1 MWIVQLALRRPYTFI
16 VLAIFILIAGILSI
30 LKTPKDIFPDIN
42 IPVCAAIW
50 NFTGM
55 PAQDFANRIT
65 SPFERILTTVVNDI
79 EHIESTTYNGIGVV
93 KIYLQ
98 PNASVPVAMA
108 QLTAA
113 SQAVLKQLPPGETPP
128 LILSFSASNV
138 PVLRL
143 GLSGANFSEQQLNDL
158 SLNFLR
164 VQLVTVPGAAV
175 PYPYGGKQRVVSIDI
190 DNQQLQARGISPAD
204 VINAVNA
211 QNVILPSGTAKIG
224 EQEFDIGLNA
234 SPKTIKEIADI
245 PIRTVN
251 GTTVYIRDVASVRD
265 GSIPQTNIVRF
276 DGRRATMVQVQ
287 KSGKASTLDI
297 VQGEKQL
304 VERLRPTLPEG
315 LNIQTLAD
323 QSIFVTAAIE
333 GVVKEAVIAGC
344 LTALMI
350 LLFLGSWRSTLIIA
364 VSIPL
369 SILSS
374 LAVLSAL
381 VETINIMTLGGL
393 ALAVGIL
400 VDDATV
406 TIENIDRHLEAGKS
420 LHDGILDGAA
430 QIAVPAFVSTL
441 CICIVFVPIFFLGG
455 TAKFLFAPLGEAV
468 IFAMLASYILSR
480 TLVPT
485 LSMYWLG
492 GDHAKH
498 NQDGGKKGL
507 PAKRANPVFAVF
519 GVFGAINRGFN
530 RQFDLFR
537 EGYRDLLAMCLRNTR
552 IVVIL
557 FIGFAALSM
566 LLVPWLGQDFFP
578 AVDAGQFTLHTRV
591 KSGTRIEEV
600 ARQIDKIEVAIRQE
614 IPKEQ
619 LKGIIDNIGLPYS
632 GINLTYSNS
641 GVASAADADILVS
654 LNEKHDPTAQF
665 VSKVRK
671 RIHRDFPGVITS
683 FPPADIVAQILNF
696 GLPAPIDV
704 QVIGANIAA
713 NAGVAYKL
721 VDQIS
726 RIPGAVDVRV
736 QQPQDSPRLNAVV
749 DRTLASQLGITESQ
763 VANSLLGALSGSV
776 QTNPNFWV
784 DPKNGVSYSLNTQS
798 PQYSIDSLDAL
809 QNLPILGPAGTAS
822 TTPASG
828 ISATGAPTQIL
839 GNLVQFN
846 RSTEAPIVTHY
857 NIQPVIDIYGATEGK
872 DLGYVAS
879 QIQKVMDG
887 AQKDLPRGSRLV
899 LRGQVQTM
907 RESFTGLIGGL
918 VFAMLLVYLLMVVNF
933 QSWTEPLIII
943 TALPLALAGIVW
955 MLFVT
960 GTTLSV
966 PALMGAIMCMGVG
979 TANSVLVVTFANEVL
994 EESKDSYRAAL
1005 QAGYVRL
1012 RPVLMTALAMIIG
1025 MVPMALG
1032 LGEGGEQNAPLGRAV
1047 IGGLLFATI
1056 ATLFFVPTVFAVIRR
1071 SKYDPRVP
1079 VTAHSAS

>member
-16 VLAIFILIAGILSI
+16 VLAIFILIAGVLSI
-30 LKTPKDIFPDIN
+30 LRTPKDIFPDIN

-55 PAQDFANRIT
+55 PAEEFSNRIT
-65 SPFERILTTVVNDI
+65 SVYERILTTVVNDI
-79 EHIESTTYNGIGVV
+79 EHIESTSYNGIGVV

-190 DNQQLQARGISPAD
+190 NSQELQARGLAPTD
-204 VINAVNA
+204 VINAVSA
-211 QNVILPSGTAKIG
+211 QNVILPSGTVKIG

-234 SPKTIKEIADI
+234 SPKTIKELGDI
-245 PIRTVN
+245 PVRTLN
-251 GTTVYIRDVASVRD
+251 GTTTYIRDVASVRD
-265 GSIPQTNIVRF
+265 GFIPQTNIVRF
-276 DGRRATMVQVQ
+276 DGRRATMLQVQ
-287 KSGKASTLDI
+287 KNGKASTLDI

-304 VERLRPTLPEG
+304 VQRLGPSLPEG
-315 LNIQTLAD
+315 LNIQTLSD
-323 QSIFVTAAIE
+323 QSVFVTAAIE

-344 LTALMI
+344 LTAMMI

-369 SILSS
+369 SILTSIS
-374 LAVLSAL
+374 VLAAL
-381 VETINIMTLGGL
+381 GETINIMTLGGL

-406 TIENIDRHLEAGKS
+406 TIENIDRHLEEGKS

-441 CICIVFVPIFFLGG
+441 CICIVFVPIFFLSG

-485 LSMYWLG
+485 LAMYWLG

-498 NQDGGKKGL
+498 TEAAGHGAAPTRRKNWI
-507 PAKRANPVFAVF
+507 F
-519 GVFGAINRGFN
+519 GIFGAINRGFN
-530 RQFDLFR
+530 ARFESFR

-552 IVVIL
+552 TVVIL
-557 FIGFAALSM
+557 FSGFGVLSM
-566 LLVPWLGQDFFP
+566 FLVPWLGQDFFP
-578 AVDAGQFTLHTRV
+578 AVDAGQFTLHIRA

-600 ARQIDKIEVAIRQE
+600 ARQVDQIEAAIRQE
-614 IPKEQ
+614 IPKAQ

-654 LNEKHDPTAQF
+654 LGEKHDPTAQF
-665 VSKVRK
+665 VSKIRK
-671 RIHRDFPGVITS
+671 RMHRDFPGITSS

-696 GLPAPIDV
+696 GLPAPFDLQIV
-704 QVIGANIAA
+704 GPNTGANSQLA
-713 NAGVAYKL
+713 NRL

-726 RIPGAVDVRV
+726 RIPGAVDIRV
-736 QQPQDSPRLNAVV
+736 QQPFDSPRLNLVV
-749 DRTLASQLGITESQ
+749 DRTQASQLGITENQ
-763 VANSLLGALSGSV
+763 VAGSLLGALSGTS
-776 QTNPNFWV
+776 QTNPNFWL
-784 DPKNGVSYSLNTQS
+784 DPKNGVSYTVNTQS
-798 PQYSIDSLDAL
+798 PQYSISSLDDL
-809 QNLPILGPAGTAS
+809 RSLPILGPTGTAS
-822 TTPASG
+822 ATPTPS
-828 ISATGAPTQIL
+828 TGAPTQIL
-839 GNLVQFN
+839 GNLVQLT
-846 RSTEAPIVTHY
+846 RSSEPPIVTHY
-857 NIQPVIDIYGATEGK
+857 NIQPVIDIFGAAEGK
-872 DLGYVAS
+872 DLGYIAANV
-879 QIQKVMDG
+879 QKIMDG
-887 AQKDLPRGSRLV
+887 AQKDLPKGSRMV

-907 RESFTGLIGGL
+907 KDSFAGLIGGL
-918 VFAMLLVYLLMVVNF
+918 VFAMVLVYLLMVVNF
-933 QSWTEPLIII
+933 QSWTDPLIII

-979 TANSVLVVTFANEVL
+979 TANSVLIITFANEVL
-994 EESKDSYRAAL
+994 EEYKDSYRAAL

-1012 RPVLMTALAMIIG
+1012 RPVLMTAIAMIIG

-1047 IGGLLFATI
+1047 IGGLLFATV
-1056 ATLFFVPTVFAVIRR
+1056 ATLLFVPTVFAAMRKNKFNR
-1071 SKYDPRVP
+1071 PVP
-1079 VTAHSAS
+1079 IAVRTTN

>member
-16 VLAIFILIAGILSI
+16 VLAIFILIAGVLSI

-55 PAQDFANRIT
+55 PAEEFSNRIT
-65 SPFERILTTVVNDI
+65 SVYERILTTVVNDI
-79 EHIESTTYNGIGVV
+79 EHIESTSYNGIGVV

-158 SLNFLR
+158 ALNFLR

-175 PYPYGGKQRVVSIDI
+175 PYPYGGKQRVISVDI
-190 DNQQLQARGISPAD
+190 NSQELQARGISPAD

-224 EQEFDIGLNA
+224 EQEFDIGLNS
-234 SPKTIKEIADI
+234 SPKTIKELGDI
-245 PIRTVN
+245 PIRTLN
-251 GTTVYIRDVASVRD
+251 GTTTYVRDVASVRD
-265 GSIPQTNIVRF
+265 GFIPQTNIVRF
-276 DGRRATMVQVQ
+276 DGSRATMVQVQ
-287 KSGKASTLDI
+287 KNGKASTLDI
-297 VQGEKQL
+297 VKGEKDL
-304 VERLRPTLPEG
+304 VQRLGPSLPAG

-344 LTALMI
+344 LTAMMI

-369 SILSS
+369 SILTSI
-374 LAVLSAL
+374 AVLSAL
-381 VETINIMTLGGL
+381 GETINIMTLGGL

-406 TIENIDRHLEAGKS
+406 TIENIDRHLEEGKS
-420 LHDGILDGAA
+420 LNQGILDGAA
-430 QIAVPAFVSTL
+430 QIAIPAFVSTL

-485 LSMYWLG
+485 LAMYWLV

-498 NQDGGKKGL
+498 NAPEGKG
-507 PAKRANPVFAVF
+507 PTPKRGNPILGIF
-519 GVFGAINRGFN
+519 GTINRVFN
-530 RQFDLFR
+530 RTFESFR

-552 IVVIL
+552 TVVVL
-557 FIGFAALSM
+557 FVGFAAASM
-566 LLVPWLGQDFFP
+566 FLVPWLGQDFFP
-578 AVDAGQFTLHTRV
+578 AVDAGQFTLHVRA

-600 ARQIDKIEVAIRQE
+600 ARQVDKIESAIREE
-614 IPKEQ
+614 IPKDQ

-654 LNEKHDPTAQF
+654 LAQKHDPTAQF
-665 VSKVRK
+665 VSKIRK
-671 RIHRDFPGVITS
+671 RMHRDFPGIVSS

-704 QVIGANIAA
+704 QIIGANTAA
-713 NAGVAYKL
+713 NAQLANRL
-721 VDQIS
+721 ADQIS

-736 QQPQDSPRLNAVV
+736 QQPFDSPRMNLVV
-749 DRTLASQLGITESQ
+749 DRTQASQLGITENQ
-763 VANSLLGALSGSV
+763 VATSLIGALSGST
-776 QTNPNFWV
+776 QTNPNFWL
-784 DPKNGVSYSLNTQS
+784 DPKNGVSYSLNTQA

-809 QNLPILGPAGTAS
+809 RDLPILGPTGTTS
-822 TTPASG
+822 T
-828 ISATGAPTQIL
+828 SATAASGAPTQIL
-839 GNLVQFN
+839 GNLVQIT
-846 RSTEAPIVTHY
+846 RSSEPPIVTHY
-857 NIQPVIDIYGATEGK
+857 NIQPVVDVFGAAEGK

-879 QIQKVMDG
+879 QVQKVIDG
-887 AQKDLPRGSRLV
+887 AQKDLAKGSRIV
-899 LRGQVQTM
+899 LRGQVLTM
-907 RESFTGLIGGL
+907 RESFAGLIGGL

-933 QSWTEPLIII
+933 QSWVDPLIII

-955 MLFVT
+955 MLFIT

-979 TANSVLVVTFANEVL
+979 TANSVLVITFANEVL
-994 EESKDSYRAAL
+994 EEYKDSYRAAL
-1005 QAGYVRL
+1005 QAGYTRL
-1012 RPVLMTALAMIIG
+1012 RPVLMTAIAMIIG

-1047 IGGLLFATI
+1047 IGGLLFATV
-1056 ATLFFVPTVFAVIRR
+1056 ATLFFVPTVFAAVQKNKFNRQTT
-1071 SKYDPRVP
+1071 
-1079 VTAHSAS
+1079 TAAHIAN

>member
-16 VLAIFILIAGILSI
+16 VLAIFILIAGALSI
-30 LKTPKDIFPDIN
+30 LQTPKDIFPDIN

-55 PAQDFANRIT
+55 PAQEFSNRIT
-65 SPFERILTTVVNDI
+65 SVYERILTTVVNDI
-79 EHIESTTYNGIGVV
+79 EHIESTSYNGIGVV

-143 GLSGANFSEQQLNDL
+143 GLSGKTFSEQQLNDL
-158 SLNFLR
+158 ALNFLR
-164 VQLVTVPGAAV
+164 IQLVTVPGAAV
-175 PYPYGGKQRVVSIDI
+175 PYPYGGKQRVVSIDL
-190 DNQQLQARGISPAD
+190 NAEALQARGLSPTD

-211 QNVILPSGTAKIG
+211 QNIILPSGTAKIG
-224 EQEFDIGLNA
+224 TEEFDIGLNS
-234 SPKTIKEIADI
+234 SPKTLKELEDI
-245 PIRTVN
+245 PVRTMN
-251 GTTVYIRDVASVRD
+251 GTTTYIRDVANVRD
-265 GSIPQTNIVRF
+265 GFTPQTNIVRF
-276 DGRRATMVQVQ
+276 DGRRATMLQVQ
-287 KSGKASTLDI
+287 KNGKASTLDI
-297 VQGEKQL
+297 VQGEKAL
-304 VERLRPTLPEG
+304 VERLKPTLPEG
-315 LNIQTLAD
+315 LNIQTLSD

-333 GVVKEAVIAGC
+333 GVIKEAVVAGC

-350 LLFLGSWRSTLIIA
+350 LIFLGSWRSTLIIA

-369 SILSS
+369 SILTS

-381 VETINIMTLGGL
+381 GETINIMTLGGL

-406 TIENIDRHLEAGKS
+406 TIENIDRHLEEGKS

-441 CICIVFVPIFFLGG
+441 CICIVFVPIFFLSG

-485 LSMYWLG
+485 LAMYWLG

-498 NQDGGKKGL
+498 NENRNGEFSQT
-507 PAKRANPVFAVF
+507 KRKTGIL
-519 GVFGAINRGFN
+519 GVFGGFSREFN
-530 RQFDLFR
+530 KRFERFRQA
-537 EGYRDLLAMCLRNTR
+537 YRDLLAVCLGNTS
-552 IVVIL
+552 VVVVL
-557 FIGFAALSM
+557 FLGLAGATM

-578 AVDAGQFTLHTRV
+578 LVDSGQFTLHVRM

-600 ARQIDKIEVAIRQE
+600 ARRVDQIEAALRQE

-654 LNEKHDPTAQF
+654 LAEKHDPTMTF
-665 VSKVRK
+665 VDKARR
-671 RIHRDFPGVITS
+671 RIHRDFTGVTAS
-683 FPPADIVAQILNF
+683 FPPAGIVAQILNF
-696 GLPAPIDV
+696 GLPAPFDLQIV
-704 QVIGANIAA
+704 GANAVA
-713 NAGVAYKL
+713 NAQFANRL
-721 VDQIS
+721 VDKIA

-736 QQPQDSPRLNAVV
+736 QQPFDSPRINLTV
-749 DRTLASQLGITESQ
+749 DRTEASQLGITESQ
-763 VANSLLGALSGSV
+763 IANALLGALSGST

-784 DPKNGVSYSLNTQS
+784 DPKNGVSYTINSQS
-798 PQYSIDSLDAL
+798 PQYTINSLDAL
-809 QNLPILGPAGTAS
+809 RAVPILSNTS
-822 TTPASG
+822 TSSSP
-828 ISATGAPTQIL
+828 GAPTQIL
-839 GNLVQFN
+839 GNVVELT
-846 RSTEAPIVTHY
+846 RSSEAPIVTHY
-857 NIQPVIDIYGATEGK
+857 NIQPVVEIFGASEGK
-872 DLGYVAS
+872 DLGYVATE
-879 QIQKVMDG
+879 IQKVMDA
-887 AQKDLPRGSRLV
+887 AQKDLPKGSRMA

-907 RESFTGLIGGL
+907 RESFVGLIGGL
-918 VFAMLLVYLLMVVNF
+918 IFAMLLVYLLMVVNF
-933 QSWTEPLIII
+933 QSWTDPLIII
-943 TALPLALAGIVW
+943 SALPFALAGIVW
-955 MLFVT
+955 ALFIT
-960 GTTLSV
+960 RTTLSV

-979 TANSVLVVTFANEVL
+979 TANSVLVVTFAREQL
-994 EESKDSYRAAL
+994 QEHSDSFRSAL
-1005 QAGYVRL
+1005 QAGYARL
-1012 RPVLMTALAMIIG
+1012 RPVLMTAIAMVVG

-1047 IGGLLFATI
+1047 IGGLLFATV
-1056 ATLFFVPTVFAVIRR
+1056 ATLFFVPTVFSVVHRRRR
-1071 SKYDPRVP
+1071 SPSQAIVIG
-1079 VTAHSAS
+1079 ASS

>member
-16 VLAIFILIAGILSI
+16 VLAIFILIAGVLSI
-30 LKTPKDIFPDIN
+30 LGTPKDIFPDIN

-55 PAQDFANRIT
+55 PAEEFANRIT

-79 EHIESTTYNGIGVV
+79 EHIESTSYNGVGVV

-98 PNASVPVAMA
+98 PNANVPVAMA
-108 QLTAA
+108 QLTSA

-143 GLSGANFSEQQLNDL
+143 GLSGAGFSEQQLNDL
-158 SLNFLR
+158 ALNFLR

-175 PYPYGGKQRVVSIDI
+175 PYPYGGKQRVASVDI
-190 DNQQLQARGISPAD
+190 DSQQLQARGLSPSD
-204 VINAVNA
+204 VINAINA

-224 EQEFDIGLNA
+224 MEEFDIGLNS
-234 SPKTIKEIADI
+234 SPKSIKELGDI
-245 PIRTVN
+245 PVRTLN
-251 GTTVYIRDVASVRD
+251 GTTTYVRDVASVRD
-265 GSIPQTNIVRF
+265 GFIPQTNIVRF
-276 DGRRATMVQVQ
+276 DGRRATMVQIQ
-287 KSGKASTLDI
+287 KNGKASTLDI
-297 VQGEKQL
+297 VRGEKQL
-304 VERLRPTLPEG
+304 VERIRPTLPEG
-315 LNIQTLAD
+315 LNIQTLTD
-323 QSIFVTAAIE
+323 QSVFVTAAIE

-369 SILSS
+369 SILTSI
-374 LAVLSAL
+374 AVLSAL
-381 VETINIMTLGGL
+381 GETINIMTLGGL

-406 TIENIDRHLEAGKS
+406 TIENIDRHLEEGKS

-485 LSMYWLG
+485 LAMYWLK

-498 NQDGGKKGL
+498 NEHGQGEDSRSQRGNL
-507 PAKRANPVFAVF
+507 IL
-519 GVFGAINRGFN
+519 GVFSAFN
-530 RQFDLFR
+530 RQFNRLFESFR
-537 EGYRDLLAMCLRNTR
+537 ESYRDLLATCLSNSRK
-552 IVVIL
+552 VMIL
-557 FIGFAALSM
+557 FIGFAAASAF
-566 LLVPWLGQDFFP
+566 LVPWLGQDFFP
-578 AVDAGQFTLHTRV
+578 AVDAGRFTLHVRT

-600 ARQIDKIEVAIRQE
+600 ARQVDEIETAIRQE
-614 IPKEQ
+614 IPKNQ
-619 LKGIIDNIGLPYS
+619 LTGIIDNIGLPYS

-641 GVASAADADILVS
+641 GVASAADADIYVS
-654 LNEKHDPTAQF
+654 LGEKHDPTAKF
-665 VSKVRK
+665 VSQIRK
-671 RIHRDFPGVITS
+671 RIHRDFPGITCS

-696 GLPAPIDV
+696 GLPAPFDLQIV
-704 QVIGANIAA
+704 GANIAA
-713 NAGVAYKL
+713 NARLANRLIGE
-721 VDQIS
+721 IG

-736 QQPQDSPRLNAVV
+736 QQPFDSPRLDLVV
-749 DRTLASQLGITESQ
+749 DRTQASQLGITENQ
-763 VANSLLGALSGSV
+763 VANSLLGALSGSF
-776 QTNPNFWV
+776 QTSPNFWL
-784 DPKNGVSYSLNTQS
+784 DPKNGVSYQLNTQA

-809 QNLPILGPAGTAS
+809 RDLPILGPAGTS
-822 TTPASG
+822 SSG
-828 ISATGAPTQIL
+828 TSAATAPTQIL
-839 GNLVQFN
+839 GNLVQIS
-846 RSTEAPIVTHY
+846 RASEPPIVTHY
-857 NIQPVIDIYGATEGK
+857 NIQPVVDIYGAAEGK
-872 DLGYVAS
+872 DLGYVAAK
-879 QIQKVMDG
+879 IQKVMDA
-887 AQKDLPRGSRLV
+887 AQKDLPRGSRMV

-907 RESFTGLIGGL
+907 RESFIGLIGGL
-918 VFAMLLVYLLMVVNF
+918 VFAMVLVYLLMVVNF
-933 QSWTEPLIII
+933 QSWIDPLIII

-979 TANSVLVVTFANEVL
+979 TANSVLVITFANEVL
-994 EESKDSYRAAL
+994 EEYRDSFRAAL

-1012 RPVLMTALAMIIG
+1012 RPVLMTAIAMIIG

-1047 IGGLLFATI
+1047 IGGLLFATV
-1056 ATLFFVPTVFAVIRR
+1056 ATLFFVPTVFATLRKNKYSRR
-1071 SKYDPRVP
+1071 TP
-1079 VTAHSAS
+1079 TAARSAN

>member
-16 VLAIFILIAGILSI
+16 VLAIFILIAGVLSI
-30 LKTPKDIFPDIN
+30 LRTPKDIFPDIN

-50 NFTGM
+50 SFTGM
-55 PAQDFANRIT
+55 PAEEFSNRIT
-65 SPFERILTTVVNDI
+65 SVYERILTTVVNDI
-79 EHIESTTYNGIGVV
+79 EHIESTSYNGIGVV

-158 SLNFLR
+158 ALNFLR

-175 PYPYGGKQRVVSIDI
+175 PYPYGGKQRVASIDI
-190 DNQQLQARGISPAD
+190 NSQELQARGLSPTD
-204 VINAVNA
+204 VVNAVNA

-224 EQEFDIGLNA
+224 MQEFDIGLNS
-234 SPKTIKEIADI
+234 SPKTIKELGDI
-245 PIRTVN
+245 PIRTLN
-251 GTTVYIRDVASVRD
+251 GTTTYVRDVASVRD
-265 GSIPQTNIVRF
+265 GFIPQTNVVRF
-276 DGRRATMVQVQ
+276 DGRRATMVQIQ
-287 KSGKASTLDI
+287 KNGKASTLDI

-304 VERLRPTLPEG
+304 VQRLQPTLPAG

-369 SILSS
+369 SILTS
-374 LAVLSAL
+374 LTVLSAL
-381 VETINIMTLGGL
+381 GETINIMTLGGL

-406 TIENIDRHLEAGKS
+406 TIENIDRHLEEGKS

-430 QIAVPAFVSTL
+430 QIAVPALVSTL

-468 IFAMLASYILSR
+468 IFAMLASYVLSR

-485 LSMYWLG
+485 LAMYWLG

-498 NQDGGKKGL
+498 GQPGGSEG
-507 PAKRANPVFAVF
+507 PNDKRRNLILGF
-519 GVFGAINRGFN
+519 FGAFN
-530 RQFDLFR
+530 REFNRRFESFR
-537 EGYRDLLAMCLRNTR
+537 EGYRDILAMCLRNTR

-557 FIGFAALSM
+557 FVGFAAASM
-566 LLVPWLGQDFFP
+566 FLVPWLGQDFFP
-578 AVDAGQFTLHTRV
+578 AVDAGQFTLHVRA

-600 ARQIDKIEVAIRQE
+600 ARQVDQIEAAIRQE

-632 GINLTYSNS
+632 GINLSYSNS

-654 LNEKHDPTAQF
+654 LYPKHDPTGKF
-665 VSKVRK
+665 VS
-671 RIHRDFPGVITS
+671 RIRQRMHREFPGITGS

-696 GLPAPIDV
+696 GLPAPFDV
-704 QVIGANIAA
+704 QIIGANTAA
-713 NAGVAYKL
+713 NAQLANHL
-721 VDQIS
+721 VNQIS
-726 RIPGAVDVRV
+726 HIPGAVDVRV
-736 QQPQDSPRLNAVV
+736 QQPFDSPRMNLVV
-749 DRTLASQLGITESQ
+749 DRTQASQLGITENQ
-763 VANSLLGALSGSV
+763 IAGALLGALSGSTQV
-776 QTNPNFWV
+776 SPNFWL
-784 DPKNGVSYSLNTQS
+784 DPRNGVSYQLNTQA

-809 QNLPILGPAGTAS
+809 RDLPILGPAGTSATATS
-822 TTPASG
+822 NNGTP
-828 ISATGAPTQIL
+828 ATGAPTQIL
-839 GNLVQFN
+839 GNLVQIS
-846 RSTEAPIVTHY
+846 RSSEPPIVTHY
-857 NIQPVIDIYGATEGK
+857 NIQPVVDVYGAAEGK
-872 DLGYVAS
+872 DLGFVAS
-879 QIQKVMDG
+879 EVQKIIDG
-887 AQKDLPRGSRLV
+887 AQKDLPKGSRIV

-907 RESFTGLIGGL
+907 KDSFAGLLGGL
-918 VFAMLLVYLLMVVNF
+918 AFAMLLVYLLMVVNF
-933 QSWTEPLIII
+933 QSWVDPLIII

-979 TANSVLVVTFANEVL
+979 TANSVLVITFANEVI
-994 EESKDSYRAAL
+994 EEYRDSFRAAL
-1005 QAGYVRL
+1005 QAGYVRV
-1012 RPVLMTALAMIIG
+1012 RPVLMTAIAMIIG

-1047 IGGLLFATI
+1047 IGGLMFATV
-1056 ATLFFVPTVFAVIRR
+1056 ATLFFVPTVFAAVRR
-1071 SKYDPRVP
+1071 NKFSRQTP
-1079 VTAHSAS
+1079 VATRTAN

>member
-16 VLAIFILIAGILSI
+16 VLAIFILIAGVLSV
-30 LKTPKDIFPDIN
+30 LRTPKDIFPDIN

-55 PAQDFANRIT
+55 PAEEFSNRIT
-65 SPFERILTTVVNDI
+65 SVYERILTTVVNDI
-79 EHIESTTYNGIGVV
+79 EHIESTSYNGIGVV

-190 DNQQLQARGISPAD
+190 NSQELQARGLAPTD
-204 VINAVNA
+204 VINAVSA
-211 QNVILPSGTAKIG
+211 QNVILPSGTVKIG

-234 SPKTIKEIADI
+234 SPKTIKELGDI
-245 PIRTVN
+245 PVRTLN
-251 GTTVYIRDVASVRD
+251 GTTTYIRDVASVRD
-265 GSIPQTNIVRF
+265 GFIPQTNIVRF
-276 DGRRATMVQVQ
+276 DGRRATMLQVQ
-287 KSGKASTLDI
+287 KNGKASTLDI

-304 VERLRPTLPEG
+304 VQRLGPSLPEG
-315 LNIQTLAD
+315 LNIRTLSD
-323 QSIFVTAAIE
+323 QSVFVTAAIE

-344 LTALMI
+344 LTAMMI

-369 SILSS
+369 SILTSIS
-374 LAVLSAL
+374 VLAAL
-381 VETINIMTLGGL
+381 GETINIMTLGGL

-406 TIENIDRHLEAGKS
+406 TIENIDRHLEEGKS

-441 CICIVFVPIFFLGG
+441 CICIVFVPIFFLSG

-485 LSMYWLG
+485 LAMYWLG

-498 NQDGGKKGL
+498 TEAAGHGAAPTRRKNWI
-507 PAKRANPVFAVF
+507 F
-519 GVFGAINRGFN
+519 GIFGAINGGFN
-530 RQFDLFR
+530 ARFESFR

-552 IVVIL
+552 TVVIL
-557 FIGFAALSM
+557 FSGFAVLSM
-566 LLVPWLGQDFFP
+566 FLVPWLGQDFFP
-578 AVDAGQFTLHTRV
+578 AVDAGQFTLHIRA

-600 ARQIDKIEVAIRQE
+600 ARQVDQIEAAIRQE
-614 IPKEQ
+614 IPKAQ

-654 LNEKHDPTAQF
+654 LGEKHDPTAQF
-665 VSKVRK
+665 VSKIRK
-671 RIHRDFPGVITS
+671 RMHRDFPGITSS

-696 GLPAPIDV
+696 GLPAPFDLQIV
-704 QVIGANIAA
+704 GPNTGANSQLA
-713 NAGVAYKL
+713 NRL

-726 RIPGAVDVRV
+726 RIPGAVDIRV
-736 QQPQDSPRLNAVV
+736 QQPFDSPRLNLVV
-749 DRTLASQLGITESQ
+749 DRTQASQLGITENQ
-763 VANSLLGALSGSV
+763 VAGSLLGALSGTS
-776 QTNPNFWV
+776 QTNPNFWL
-784 DPKNGVSYSLNTQS
+784 DPKNGVSYTVNTQS
-798 PQYSIDSLDAL
+798 PQYSISSLDDL
-809 QNLPILGPAGTAS
+809 RSLPILGPTGTAS
-822 TTPASG
+822 ATPTPS
-828 ISATGAPTQIL
+828 TGAPTQIL
-839 GNLVQFN
+839 GNLVQLT
-846 RSTEAPIVTHY
+846 RSSEPPIVTHY
-857 NIQPVIDIYGATEGK
+857 NIQPVIDIFGAAEGK
-872 DLGYVAS
+872 DLGYIAANV
-879 QIQKVMDG
+879 QKIMDG
-887 AQKDLPRGSRLV
+887 AQKDLPKGSRMV

-907 RESFTGLIGGL
+907 KDSFAGLIGGL
-918 VFAMLLVYLLMVVNF
+918 VFAMVLVYLLMVVNF
-933 QSWTEPLIII
+933 QSWTDPLIII

-979 TANSVLVVTFANEVL
+979 TANSVLIITFANEVL
-994 EESKDSYRAAL
+994 EEYKDSYRAAL

-1012 RPVLMTALAMIIG
+1012 RPVLMTAIAMIIG

-1047 IGGLLFATI
+1047 IGGLLFATV
-1056 ATLFFVPTVFAVIRR
+1056 ATLLFVPTVFAAMRKNKFNR
-1071 SKYDPRVP
+1071 PVP
-1079 VTAHSAS
+1079 IAARTTN

>member
-16 VLAIFILIAGILSI
+16 VLAIFILIAGVLSI
-30 LKTPKDIFPDIN
+30 LRTPKDIFPDIN

-55 PAQDFANRIT
+55 PAEEFSNRIT
-65 SPFERILTTVVNDI
+65 SVYERILTTVVNDI
-79 EHIESTTYNGIGVV
+79 EHIESTSYNGIGVV

-190 DNQQLQARGISPAD
+190 NSQELQARGLAPTD
-204 VINAVNA
+204 VINAVSA
-211 QNVILPSGTAKIG
+211 QNVILPSGTVKIG

-234 SPKTIKEIADI
+234 SPKTIKELGDI
-245 PIRTVN
+245 PVRTLN
-251 GTTVYIRDVASVRD
+251 GTTTYIRDVASVRD
-265 GSIPQTNIVRF
+265 GFIPQTNIVRF
-276 DGRRATMVQVQ
+276 DGRRATMLQVQ
-287 KSGKASTLDI
+287 KNGKASTLDI

-304 VERLRPTLPEG
+304 VQRLGPSLPEG
-315 LNIQTLAD
+315 LNIQTLSD
-323 QSIFVTAAIE
+323 QSVFVTAAIE

-344 LTALMI
+344 LTAMMI

-369 SILSS
+369 SILTSIS
-374 LAVLSAL
+374 VLAAL
-381 VETINIMTLGGL
+381 GETINIMTLGGL

-406 TIENIDRHLEAGKS
+406 TIENIDRHLEEGKS

-441 CICIVFVPIFFLGG
+441 CICIVFVPIFFLSG

-468 IFAMLASYILSR
+468 IFAMLASYVLSR

-485 LSMYWLG
+485 LAMYWLG

-498 NQDGGKKGL
+498 TEAAGHGAAPTRRKNWI
-507 PAKRANPVFAVF
+507 F
-519 GVFGAINRGFN
+519 GIFGAINRGFN
-530 RQFDLFR
+530 ARFESFR

-552 IVVIL
+552 TVVIL
-557 FIGFAALSM
+557 FSGFAVLSM
-566 LLVPWLGQDFFP
+566 FLVPWLGQDFFP
-578 AVDAGQFTLHTRV
+578 AVDAGQFTLHIRA

-600 ARQIDKIEVAIRQE
+600 ARQVDQIEAAIRQE
-614 IPKEQ
+614 IPKAQ

-654 LNEKHDPTAQF
+654 LGEKHDPTAQF
-665 VSKVRK
+665 VSKIRK
-671 RIHRDFPGVITS
+671 RMHRDFPGITSS

-696 GLPAPIDV
+696 GLPAPFDLQIV
-704 QVIGANIAA
+704 GPNTGANSQLA
-713 NAGVAYKL
+713 NRL

-726 RIPGAVDVRV
+726 RIPGAVDIRV
-736 QQPQDSPRLNAVV
+736 QQPFDSPRLNLVV
-749 DRTLASQLGITESQ
+749 DRTQASQLGITENQ
-763 VANSLLGALSGSV
+763 VAGSLLGALSGTS
-776 QTNPNFWV
+776 QTNPNFWL
-784 DPKNGVSYSLNTQS
+784 DPKNGVSYTVNTQS
-798 PQYSIDSLDAL
+798 PQYSISSLDDL
-809 QNLPILGPAGTAS
+809 RSLPILGPTGTAS
-822 TTPASG
+822 ATPTPS
-828 ISATGAPTQIL
+828 TGAPTQIL
-839 GNLVQFN
+839 GNLVQLT
-846 RSTEAPIVTHY
+846 RSSEPPIVTHY
-857 NIQPVIDIYGATEGK
+857 NIQPVIDIFGAAEGK
-872 DLGYVAS
+872 DLGYIAANV
-879 QIQKVMDG
+879 QKIMDG
-887 AQKDLPRGSRLV
+887 AQKDLPKGSRMV

-907 RESFTGLIGGL
+907 KDSFAGLIGGL
-918 VFAMLLVYLLMVVNF
+918 VFAMVLVYLLMVVNF
-933 QSWTEPLIII
+933 QSWTDPLIII

-979 TANSVLVVTFANEVL
+979 TANSVLIITFANEVL
-994 EESKDSYRAAL
+994 EEYKDSYRAAL

-1012 RPVLMTALAMIIG
+1012 RPVLMTAIAMIIG

-1047 IGGLLFATI
+1047 IGGLLFATV
-1056 ATLFFVPTVFAVIRR
+1056 ATLLFVPTVFAAMRKNKFNR
-1071 SKYDPRVP
+1071 PVP
-1079 VTAHSAS
+1079 IAARTTN

>member
-16 VLAIFILIAGILSI
+16 VLAIFILIAGVLSI
-30 LKTPKDIFPDIN
+30 LRTPKDIFPDIN

-50 NFTGM
+50 SFTGM
-55 PAQDFANRIT
+55 PAEEFSNRIT
-65 SPFERILTTVVNDI
+65 SVYERILTTVVNDI
-79 EHIESTTYNGIGVV
+79 EHIESTSYNGVGVV

-158 SLNFLR
+158 ALNFLR

-175 PYPYGGKQRVVSIDI
+175 PYPYGGKQRVASIDI
-190 DNQQLQARGISPAD
+190 NGQELQARGLSPTD
-204 VINAVNA
+204 VVNAVNA

-224 EQEFDIGLNA
+224 MQEFDIGLNS
-234 SPKTIKEIADI
+234 SPKTIKELGDI
-245 PIRTVN
+245 PVRTLN
-251 GTTVYIRDVASVRD
+251 GTTTYVRDVASVRD
-265 GSIPQTNIVRF
+265 GFIPQTNVVRF
-276 DGRRATMVQVQ
+276 DGRRATMVQIQ
-287 KSGKASTLDI
+287 KNGKASTLDI

-304 VERLRPTLPEG
+304 VQRLQPTLPAG

-369 SILSS
+369 SILTS
-374 LAVLSAL
+374 LTVLSAL
-381 VETINIMTLGGL
+381 GETINIMTLGGL

-406 TIENIDRHLEAGKS
+406 TIENIDRHLEEGKS

-468 IFAMLASYILSR
+468 IFAMLASYVLSR

-485 LSMYWLG
+485 LAMYWLG

-498 NQDGGKKGL
+498 NRPGGSEA
-507 PAKRANPVFAVF
+507 PNHKRLNPILGF
-519 GVFGAINRGFN
+519 FGAFN
-530 RQFDLFR
+530 REFNQRFESFR

-552 IVVIL
+552 TVVIL
-557 FIGFAALSM
+557 FVGFSAASM
-566 LLVPWLGQDFFP
+566 FLAPWLGQDFFP
-578 AVDAGQFTLHTRV
+578 AVDAGRFTLHVRV

-600 ARQIDKIEVAIRQE
+600 ARQVDQIETAIRQE

-619 LKGIIDNIGLPYS
+619 LQGIIDNIGLPYS

-654 LNEKHDPTAQF
+654 LNPKHDPTAKF
-665 VSKVRK
+665 VSAVRQ
-671 RIHRDFPGVITS
+671 RMHRDFPGITAS

-696 GLPAPIDV
+696 GLPAPFDLQI
-704 QVIGANIAA
+704 IGAATAA
-713 NAGVAYKL
+713 NAQLANRL
-721 VDQIS
+721 ANQIS
-726 RIPGAVDVRV
+726 HIPGAVDVRV
-736 QQPQDSPRLNAVV
+736 QQPFDSPRVNLVV
-749 DRTLASQLGITESQ
+749 DRTQASQLGVTENQ
-763 VANSLLGALSGSV
+763 IAGALLGALSGSTQV
-776 QTNPNFWV
+776 SPNFWL
-784 DPKNGVSYSLNTQS
+784 DPKNGVSYQLNTQA

-809 QNLPILGPAGTAS
+809 RDLPILGPAGAAA
-822 TTPASG
+822 TPTSNNG
-828 ISATGAPTQIL
+828 TPATGAPTQIL
-839 GNLVQFN
+839 GNLVQLS
-846 RSTEAPIVTHY
+846 RSSEPPIVTHY
-857 NIQPVIDIYGATEGK
+857 NIQPVIDVYGAAEGK

-879 QIQKVMDG
+879 QVQKVIDG
-887 AQKDLPRGSRLV
+887 AQKDLPKGSRMV

-907 RESFTGLIGGL
+907 KDSFAGLLGGL
-918 VFAMLLVYLLMVVNF
+918 VFAMVLVYLLMVVNF
-933 QSWTEPLIII
+933 QSWVDPLIII

-979 TANSVLVVTFANEVL
+979 TANSVLVITFANEVI
-994 EESKDSYRAAL
+994 EEYRDSFRAAL

-1047 IGGLLFATI
+1047 IGGLLFATV
-1056 ATLFFVPTVFAVIRR
+1056 ATLFFVPTVFAAVRR
-1071 SKYDPRVP
+1071 NKFSRQTP
-1079 VTAHSAS
+1079 VAARTAN

>member
-16 VLAIFILIAGILSI
+16 VLAIFILIAGVLSI
-30 LKTPKDIFPDIN
+30 LRTPKDIFPDIN

-55 PAQDFANRIT
+55 PAEDFANRIT

-158 SLNFLR
+158 ALNFLR

-175 PYPYGGKQRVVSIDI
+175 PYPYGGKQRVISIDI
-190 DNQQLQARGISPAD
+190 DNQQLQARGLSPAD
-204 VINAVNA
+204 IINAVNA

-234 SPKTIKEIADI
+234 SPKTIKELGDI
-245 PIRTVN
+245 PVRTLN
-251 GTTVYIRDVASVRD
+251 GTTTYVRDVANVRD
-265 GSIPQTNIVRF
+265 GFIPQTNIVRF

-374 LAVLSAL
+374 LAILSAL
-381 VETINIMTLGGL
+381 GETINIMTLGGL

-406 TIENIDRHLEAGKS
+406 TIENIDRHLEEGKS

-485 LSMYWLG
+485 LAMYWLG
-492 GDHAKH
+492 TDRANH
-498 NQDGGKKGL
+498 NQPGGKQGQARRL
-507 PAKRANPVFAVF
+507 GNPVF
-519 GVFGAINRGFN
+519 GVFGAINREFN
-530 RQFDLFR
+530 RKFEIFR

-552 IVVIL
+552 TVVIL
-557 FIGFAALSM
+557 FVGFAAASM
-566 LLVPWLGQDFFP
+566 FLVPWLGQDFFP
-578 AVDAGQFTLHTRV
+578 AVDAGQFTLHVRV

-600 ARQIDKIEVAIRQE
+600 ARQVDKIETAIRQV

-632 GINLTYSNS
+632 GINLTYSNT

-654 LNEKHDPTAQF
+654 LTPEHDATAKF
-665 VSKVRK
+665 VREVRQ
-671 RIHRDFPGVITS
+671 RIHRDFPGVIAS

-704 QVIGANIAA
+704 QVVGANLAA
-713 NAGVAYKL
+713 NSRVAYKL
-721 VDQIS
+721 LDQIS

-736 QQPQDSPRLNAVV
+736 QQPLDSPRLNAVV

-763 VANSLLGALSGSV
+763 VANSLIAALSGSQ

-784 DPKNGVSYSLNTQS
+784 DPKNGVSYTLNTQA

-809 QNLPILGPAGTAS
+809 RNMPILGPANGS
-822 TTPASG
+822 TTSAGSG
-828 ISATGAPTQIL
+828 INATGAPTQIL

-846 RSTEAPIVTHY
+846 RSNEPPIVTHY
-857 NIQPVIDIYGATEGK
+857 NIQPVIDVYGATEGK

-879 QIQKVMDG
+879 RVQKIMDN
-887 AQKDLPRGSRLV
+887 AQKDLPRGTRLV

-907 RESFTGLIGGL
+907 KQSFEGLLGGL

-955 MLFVT
+955 ILFVT

-994 EESKDSYRAAL
+994 EEYKDSYRAAL

-1047 IGGLLFATI
+1047 IGGLLFATV
-1056 ATLFFVPTVFAVIRR
+1056 ATLFFVPTVFAAIRKNKFSR
-1071 SKYDPRVP
+1071 PIQVG
-1079 VTAHSAS
+1079 THSAN

>member
-16 VLAIFILIAGILSI
+16 VLAIFILIAGVLSI
-30 LKTPKDIFPDIN
+30 LRTPKDIFPDIN

-55 PAQDFANRIT
+55 PAEEFSNRIT
-65 SPFERILTTVVNDI
+65 SVYERILTTVVNDI
-79 EHIESTTYNGIGVV
+79 EHIESTSYNGIGVV

-158 SLNFLR
+158 ALNFLR

-190 DNQQLQARGISPAD
+190 NSQELQARGLAPTD
-204 VINAVNA
+204 VINAISA
-211 QNVILPSGTAKIG
+211 QNVILPSGTVKIG
-224 EQEFDIGLNA
+224 VQEFDIGLNA
-234 SPKTIKEIADI
+234 SPKSIKELGDI
-245 PIRTVN
+245 PVRTLN
-251 GTTVYIRDVASVRD
+251 GTTTYVRDVASVRD
-265 GSIPQTNIVRF
+265 GFIPQTNIVRF
-276 DGRRATMVQVQ
+276 DGRRATMLQVQ
-287 KSGKASTLDI
+287 KNGKASTLDI

-304 VERLRPTLPEG
+304 VQRLGPSLPEG
-315 LNIQTLAD
+315 LNIQTLSD

-369 SILSS
+369 SILTSIS
-374 LAVLSAL
+374 VLAAL
-381 VETINIMTLGGL
+381 GETINIMTLGGL

-406 TIENIDRHLEAGKS
+406 TIENIDRHLEEGKS

-441 CICIVFVPIFFLGG
+441 CICIVFVPIFFLSG

-468 IFAMLASYILSR
+468 IFAMLASYVLSR

-485 LSMYWLG
+485 LAMYWLG

-498 NQDGGKKGL
+498 NEGDNKSVSPPRRG
-507 PAKRANPVFAVF
+507 NPIL
-519 GVFGAINRGFN
+519 GIFGAINRAFN
-530 RQFDLFR
+530 ERFESFR

-552 IVVIL
+552 TVVIL
-557 FIGFAALSM
+557 FAGFAVLSM

-578 AVDAGQFTLHTRV
+578 AVDAGQFTLHVRA

-600 ARQIDKIEVAIRQE
+600 ARQVDQIETAIREE
-614 IPKEQ
+614 IPKDQ

-654 LNEKHDPTAQF
+654 LTPNHNPTGQF
-665 VSKVRK
+665 VSRIRK
-671 RIHRDFPGVITS
+671 RVHRDFPGITAS

-696 GLPAPIDV
+696 GLPAPFDLQIV
-704 QVIGANIAA
+704 GPNTGANSQLA
-713 NAGVAYKL
+713 NRL

-736 QQPQDSPRLNAVV
+736 QQPFDSPRLNLVV
-749 DRTLASQLGITESQ
+749 DRTQASQLGITQNQ
-763 VANSLLGALSGSV
+763 VAGSLLGALSGTQ
-776 QTNPNFWV
+776 QTNPNFWL
-784 DPKNGVSYSLNTQS
+784 DPKNGVSYTVNTQA
-798 PQYSIDSLDAL
+798 PQYSISSLDDL
-809 QNLPILGPAGTAS
+809 RSLPILGPVGTAS
-822 TTPASG
+822 TSPTP
-828 ISATGAPTQIL
+828 ATGAPTQIL
-839 GNLVQFN
+839 GNLVQLT
-846 RSTEAPIVTHY
+846 RSSEPPIVTHY
-857 NIQPVIDIYGATEGK
+857 NIQPVVDIFGAAEGK
-872 DLGYVAS
+872 DLGFIAAQV
-879 QIQKVMDG
+879 QKVMDG
-887 AQKDLPRGSRLV
+887 AQKDLPKGSRMV

-907 RESFTGLIGGL
+907 KDSFAGLIGGL

-933 QSWTEPLIII
+933 QSWIDPLIII

-979 TANSVLVVTFANEVL
+979 TANSVLIITFANEVL
-994 EESKDSYRAAL
+994 EEYKDSYRAAL

-1012 RPVLMTALAMIIG
+1012 RPVLMTAIAMIIG

-1047 IGGLLFATI
+1047 IGGLLFATV
-1056 ATLFFVPTVFAVIRR
+1056 ATLLFVPTVFAAIRKNKFNR
-1071 SKYDPRVP
+1071 PAP
-1079 VTAHSAS
+1079 ITARAAN

>member
-16 VLAIFILIAGILSI
+16 VLAIFILIAGVLSI
-30 LKTPKDIFPDIN
+30 LRTPKDIFPDIN

-55 PAQDFANRIT
+55 PAEEFSNRIT
-65 SPFERILTTVVNDI
+65 SVYERILTTVVNDI
-79 EHIESTTYNGIGVV
+79 EHIESTSYNGIGVV

-158 SLNFLR
+158 ALNFLR

-175 PYPYGGKQRVVSIDI
+175 PYPYGGKQRVVSIDL
-190 DNQQLQARGISPAD
+190 NSQELQARGLSPTD
-204 VINAVNA
+204 VIAAISA
-211 QNVILPSGTAKIG
+211 QNVILPSGTVKIG
-224 EQEFDIGLNA
+224 DQEFDIGLNA
-234 SPKTIKEIADI
+234 SPKAIKELGDI
-245 PIRTVN
+245 PVRTLN
-251 GTTVYIRDVASVRD
+251 GTTTYVRDVASVRD
-265 GSIPQTNIVRF
+265 GFIPQTNIVRF
-276 DGRRATMVQVQ
+276 DGRRATMLQVQ
-287 KSGKASTLDI
+287 KNGKASTLDI
-297 VQGEKQL
+297 VKGEKDL
-304 VERLRPTLPEG
+304 VQRLGPGLPEG
-315 LNIQTLAD
+315 LNIQTLSD

-344 LTALMI
+344 LTAMMI

-374 LAVLSAL
+374 IAVLAAL
-381 VETINIMTLGGL
+381 GETINIMTLGGL

-406 TIENIDRHLEAGKS
+406 TIENIDRHLEEGKS

-430 QIAVPAFVSTL
+430 QIAIPAFVSTL
-441 CICIVFVPIFFLGG
+441 CICIVFVPIFFLSG

-485 LSMYWLG
+485 LAMYWLG

-498 NQDGGKKGL
+498 NEAAENEGGL
-507 PAKRANPVFAVF
+507 PKKRGNPIF
-519 GVFGAINRGFN
+519 GIFGAINRAFN
-530 RQFDLFR
+530 DRFESFR

-552 IVVIL
+552 TVVII
-557 FIGFAALSM
+557 FVGFAVLST

-578 AVDAGQFTLHTRV
+578 AVDAGQFTLHIRA

-600 ARQIDKIEVAIRQE
+600 ARQVDKIEGAIREE
-614 IPKEQ
+614 IPKDQ

-654 LNEKHDPTAQF
+654 LGEKHSPTAQF
-665 VSKVRK
+665 VSKIRK
-671 RIHRDFPGVITS
+671 RMHRDFPGITTS

-696 GLPAPIDV
+696 GLPAPFDLQIV
-704 QVIGANIAA
+704 GPNSLA
-713 NAGVAYKL
+713 NAQLANRL

-736 QQPQDSPRLNAVV
+736 QQPFDSPRLNLVV
-749 DRTLASQLGITESQ
+749 DRTQASQLGITENQ
-763 VANSLLGALSGSV
+763 VAGSLLGALSGTQ
-776 QTNPNFWV
+776 QTNPNFWL
-784 DPKNGVSYSLNTQS
+784 DPKNGVSYTVNTQS

-809 QNLPILGPAGTAS
+809 RSLPILGPTGAAANSSTSAS
-822 TTPASG
+822 A
-828 ISATGAPTQIL
+828 APTQIL
-839 GNLVQFN
+839 ANLVQIS
-846 RSTEAPIVTHY
+846 RSSEPPIVTHY
-857 NIQPVIDIYGATEGK
+857 NIQPVVDIFGAAEGK
-872 DLGYVAS
+872 DLGYVAA
-879 QIQKVMDG
+879 QVQKVMDG
-887 AQKDLPRGSRLV
+887 AQKDLPKGSRMV

-907 RESFTGLIGGL
+907 KDSFTGLIGGL
-918 VFAMLLVYLLMVVNF
+918 IFAMVLVYLLMVVNF
-933 QSWTEPLIII
+933 QSWIDPLIII

-979 TANSVLVVTFANEVL
+979 TANSVLVITFANEVL
-994 EESKDSYRAAL
+994 EEYKDSYRAAL

-1012 RPVLMTALAMIIG
+1012 RPVLMTAIAMIIG

-1047 IGGLLFATI
+1047 IGGLLFATV
-1056 ATLFFVPTVFAVIRR
+1056 ATLFFVPTIFAAVWKNKFNR
-1071 SKYDPRVP
+1071 KTP
-1079 VTAHSAS
+1079 VAAHTAK

>member
-16 VLAIFILIAGILSI
+16 VLAIFILIAGALSI
-30 LKTPKDIFPDIN
+30 LRTPKDIFPDIN

-55 PAQDFANRIT
+55 PAQEFSNRIT
-65 SPFERILTTVVNDI
+65 SVYERILTTVVNDI
-79 EHIESTTYNGIGVV
+79 EHIESTSYNGIGVV

-143 GLSGANFSEQQLNDL
+143 GLSGKTFSEQQLNDL
-158 SLNFLR
+158 ALNFLR
-164 VQLVTVPGAAV
+164 IQLVTVPGAAV
-175 PYPYGGKQRVVSIDI
+175 PYPYGGKQRVVSIDL
-190 DNQQLQARGISPAD
+190 NAEALQARGLSPTD

-211 QNVILPSGTAKIG
+211 QNIILPSGTAKIG
-224 EQEFDIGLNA
+224 TEEFDIGLNS
-234 SPKTIKEIADI
+234 SPKTLKELEDI
-245 PIRTVN
+245 PVRTMN
-251 GTTVYIRDVASVRD
+251 GTTTYIRDVASVRD
-265 GSIPQTNIVRF
+265 GFTPQTNIVRF
-276 DGRRATMVQVQ
+276 DGRRATMLQIQ
-287 KSGKASTLDI
+287 KNGKASTLDI
-297 VQGEKQL
+297 VQGEKAL
-304 VERLRPTLPEG
+304 VQRLKPTLPEG
-315 LNIQTLAD
+315 LNIQTLSD

-333 GVVKEAVIAGC
+333 GVIKEAVVAGC

-350 LLFLGSWRSTLIIA
+350 LIFLGSWRSTLIIA

-369 SILSS
+369 SILTS
-374 LAVLSAL
+374 LAALSAL
-381 VETINIMTLGGL
+381 GETINIMTLGGL

-406 TIENIDRHLEAGKS
+406 TIENIDRHLEEGKS

-441 CICIVFVPIFFLGG
+441 CICIVFVPIFFLSG

-485 LSMYWLG
+485 LAMYWLG

-498 NQDGGKKGL
+498 NENRNGEFSQT
-507 PAKRANPVFAVF
+507 KRETGIL
-519 GVFGAINRGFN
+519 GVFGGFSREFN
-530 RQFDLFR
+530 KRFERFRQA
-537 EGYRDLLAMCLRNTR
+537 YRDLLAVCLGNTS
-552 IVVIL
+552 VVVVL
-557 FIGFAALSM
+557 FLGLAGATM

-578 AVDAGQFTLHTRV
+578 LVDSGQFTLHVRM

-600 ARQIDKIEVAIRQE
+600 ARRVDQIEAALRQE

-654 LNEKHDPTAQF
+654 LAEKHDPTMTF
-665 VSKVRK
+665 VDKARR
-671 RIHRDFPGVITS
+671 RIHRDFTGVTAS
-683 FPPADIVAQILNF
+683 FPPAGIVAQILNF
-696 GLPAPIDV
+696 GLPAPFDLQIV
-704 QVIGANIAA
+704 GANAVA
-713 NAGVAYKL
+713 NAQFANRL
-721 VDQIS
+721 VDKIA

-736 QQPQDSPRLNAVV
+736 QQPFDSPRINLTV
-749 DRTLASQLGITESQ
+749 DRTEASQLGITESQ
-763 VANSLLGALSGSV
+763 IANALLGALSGST

-784 DPKNGVSYSLNTQS
+784 DPKNGVSYTINSQS
-798 PQYSIDSLDAL
+798 PQYTINSLDAL
-809 QNLPILGPAGTAS
+809 RAVPILGNTSAS
-822 TTPASG
+822 SSP
-828 ISATGAPTQIL
+828 GAPTQIL
-839 GNLVQFN
+839 GNVVELT
-846 RSTEAPIVTHY
+846 RSSEAPIVTHY
-857 NIQPVIDIYGATEGK
+857 NIQPVVEIFGASEGK
-872 DLGYVAS
+872 DLGYVARE
-879 QIQKVMDG
+879 IQKVMDA
-887 AQKDLPRGSRLV
+887 AQKDLPKGSRMA

-907 RESFTGLIGGL
+907 RESFVGLIGGL
-918 VFAMLLVYLLMVVNF
+918 IFAMLLVYLLMVVNF
-933 QSWTEPLIII
+933 QSWTDPLIII
-943 TALPLALAGIVW
+943 SALPFALAGIVW
-955 MLFVT
+955 ALFIT
-960 GTTLSV
+960 RTTLSV

-979 TANSVLVVTFANEVL
+979 TANSVLVVTFAREQL
-994 EESKDSYRAAL
+994 QEHSDSFRSAL
-1005 QAGYVRL
+1005 QAGYARL
-1012 RPVLMTALAMIIG
+1012 RPVLMTAIAMVVG

-1047 IGGLLFATI
+1047 IGGLLFATV
-1056 ATLFFVPTVFAVIRR
+1056 ATLFFVPTVFSVVHRRRR
-1071 SKYDPRVP
+1071 SPRQAIVIG
-1079 VTAHSAS
+1079 ASS

>member
-16 VLAIFILIAGILSI
+16 VLAIFILIAGVLSI
-30 LKTPKDIFPDIN
+30 MRTPKDIFPDIN

-55 PAQDFANRIT
+55 PAEEFSNRIT
-65 SPFERILTTVVNDI
+65 SVYERILTTVVNDI
-79 EHIESTTYNGIGVV
+79 EHIESTSYNGIGVV

-143 GLSGANFSEQQLNDL
+143 GLSGSNLSEQQLNDL
-158 SLNFLR
+158 ALNFLR

-175 PYPYGGKQRVVSIDI
+175 PYPYGGKQRVVAIDI
-190 DNQQLQARGISPAD
+190 NSQELQARGLSPTD
-204 VINAVNA
+204 VINAVST
-211 QNVILPSGTAKIG
+211 QNVILPSGTVKIG
-224 EQEFDIGLNA
+224 EEEFDIGLNA
-234 SPKTIKEIADI
+234 SPKTVKELGDI
-245 PIRTVN
+245 PVRTLN
-251 GTTVYIRDVASVRD
+251 GTTTYVRDVASVRD
-265 GSIPQTNIVRF
+265 GSLPQTNIVRF
-276 DGRRATMVQVQ
+276 DGRRATMLQVQ
-287 KSGKASTLDI
+287 KNGKASTLDI

-304 VERLRPTLPEG
+304 IQRLGSSLPEG
-315 LNIQTLAD
+315 LNIQTLSD

-344 LTALMI
+344 LTAMMI

-369 SILSS
+369 SILTSI
-374 LAVLSAL
+374 AVLAAL
-381 VETINIMTLGGL
+381 GETINIMTLGGL

-406 TIENIDRHLEAGKS
+406 TIENIDRHLEEGKS

-441 CICIVFVPIFFLGG
+441 CICIVFVPIFFLSG

-468 IFAMLASYILSR
+468 IFAMLASYVLSR

-485 LSMYWLG
+485 LAMYWLG

-498 NQDGGKKGL
+498 NEAADKGAS
-507 PAKRANPVFAVF
+507 PRRRGNPIFGIF
-519 GVFGAINRGFN
+519 GVINRAFN
-530 RQFDLFR
+530 ERFEKFR

-552 IVVIL
+552 TVIIL
-557 FIGFAALSM
+557 FAGFAILSM
-566 LLVPWLGQDFFP
+566 FLVPWLGQDFFP
-578 AVDAGQFTLHTRV
+578 AVDAGQFTLHIRA

-600 ARQIDKIEVAIRQE
+600 ARQVDDIEGAIRQE
-614 IPKEQ
+614 IPKDQ

-654 LNEKHDPTAQF
+654 LGEKHGPTAQY
-665 VSKVRK
+665 VSKIRK
-671 RIHRDFPGVITS
+671 RMHRDFPGITSS

-696 GLPAPIDV
+696 GLPAPFDLQIV
-704 QVIGANIAA
+704 GANTAA
-713 NAGVAYKL
+713 NAQLANRL
-721 VDQIS
+721 ANQIS

-736 QQPQDSPRLNAVV
+736 QQPFDSPRLNLVV
-749 DRTLASQLGITESQ
+749 DRTQASQLGITENQ
-763 VANSLLGALSGSV
+763 VAGSLLGALSGTQ
-776 QTNPNFWV
+776 QTNPNFWL
-784 DPKNGVSYSLNTQS
+784 DPKNGVSYTVNTQS
-798 PQYSIDSLDAL
+798 PQYSISSLDDL
-809 QNLPILGPAGTAS
+809 RSLPILGPTGTAA
-822 TTPASG
+822 TAPTP
-828 ISATGAPTQIL
+828 ATGAPTQIL
-839 GNLVQFN
+839 GNLVQLA
-846 RSTEAPIVTHY
+846 RSSEPPIVTHY
-857 NIQPVIDIYGATEGK
+857 NIQPVIDIYGAAEGK
-872 DLGYVAS
+872 DLGFIAAHV
-879 QIQKVMDG
+879 QKIIDD
-887 AQKDLPRGSRLV
+887 AQKDLPKGSRMV

-907 RESFTGLIGGL
+907 QDSFTGLIGGL
-918 VFAMLLVYLLMVVNF
+918 VFAMILVYLLMVVNF
-933 QSWTEPLIII
+933 QSWIDPLIII

-960 GTTLSV
+960 ATTLSV

-979 TANSVLVVTFANEVL
+979 TANSVLIITFANEVL
-994 EESKDSYRAAL
+994 EEYKDSYRAAL

-1012 RPVLMTALAMIIG
+1012 RPVLMTAIAMIIG

-1047 IGGLLFATI
+1047 IGGLLFATV
-1056 ATLFFVPTVFAVIRR
+1056 ATLLFVPTIFAAVRKNKFNR
-1071 SKYDPRVP
+1071 PAP
-1079 VTAHSAS
+1079 VAARAAN

>member
-16 VLAIFILIAGILSI
+16 VLAIFILIAGVLSV
-30 LKTPKDIFPDIN
+30 LRTPKDIFPDIN

-55 PAQDFANRIT
+55 PAEDFANRIT

-158 SLNFLR
+158 ALNFLR

-175 PYPYGGKQRVVSIDI
+175 PYPYGGKQRVISIDI
-190 DNQQLQARGISPAD
+190 DNQQLQARGLSPAD
-204 VINAVNA
+204 IINAVNA

-234 SPKTIKEIADI
+234 SPKTIKELGDI
-245 PIRTVN
+245 PVRTLN
-251 GTTVYIRDVASVRD
+251 GTTTYVRDVANVRD
-265 GSIPQTNIVRF
+265 GFIPQTNIVRF

-374 LAVLSAL
+374 LAILSAL
-381 VETINIMTLGGL
+381 GETINIMTLGGL

-406 TIENIDRHLEAGKS
+406 TIENIDRHLEQGKS

-485 LSMYWLG
+485 LAMYWLG
-492 GDHAKH
+492 ADHAKH
-498 NQDGGKKGL
+498 NKPGGKEGETRRRRN
-507 PAKRANPVFAVF
+507 PAF
-519 GVFGAINRGFN
+519 GVFGAINREFN
-530 RQFDLFR
+530 RRFETFR

-552 IVVIL
+552 TVVIL
-557 FIGFAALSM
+557 FVGFAAASM
-566 LLVPWLGQDFFP
+566 FLVPWLGQDFFP
-578 AVDAGQFTLHTRV
+578 AVDAGQFTLHVRV

-600 ARQIDKIEVAIRQE
+600 ARQVDKIETAIRQV

-619 LKGIIDNIGLPYS
+619 LRGIIDNIGLPYS
-632 GINLTYSNS
+632 GINLTYSNT

-654 LNEKHDPTAQF
+654 LTPEHDPTAKF
-665 VSKVRK
+665 VREVRQ
-671 RIHRDFPGVITS
+671 RIHRDFPGVIAS

-696 GLPAPIDV
+696 GLPAPFDLQIV
-704 QVIGANIAA
+704 GANLAA
-713 NAGVAYKL
+713 NSRVAYKL
-721 VDQIS
+721 LDQIS

-736 QQPQDSPRLNAVV
+736 QQPLDSPRLNAVV

-763 VANSLLGALSGSV
+763 VANSLIAALSGSQ

-784 DPKNGVSYSLNTQS
+784 DPKNGVSYTVNTQA

-809 QNLPILGPAGTAS
+809 RNMPILGPTNGSPTS
-822 TTPASG
+822 TGSG
-828 ISATGAPTQIL
+828 ISATGTPTQIL

-846 RSTEAPIVTHY
+846 RSNEPPIVTHY

-879 QIQKVMDG
+879 RVQTIMDS
-887 AQKDLPRGSRLV
+887 AQKDLPRGTRLV

-907 RESFTGLIGGL
+907 KQSFEGLLGGL

-943 TALPLALAGIVW
+943 TALPIALAGIVW
-955 MLFVT
+955 ILFVT

-979 TANSVLVVTFANEVL
+979 TANSVLIVTFANEVL
-994 EESKDSYRAAL
+994 EEYKNSYRAAL

-1047 IGGLLFATI
+1047 IGGLLFATV
-1056 ATLFFVPTVFAVIRR
+1056 ATLFFVPTVFAAIRKNKFSR
-1071 SKYDPRVP
+1071 PIP
-1079 VTAHSAS
+1079 IATHSAS

>member
-16 VLAIFILIAGILSI
+16 VLAIFILIAGALSI
-30 LKTPKDIFPDIN
+30 LQTPKDIFPDIN

-55 PAQDFANRIT
+55 PAQEFSNRIT
-65 SPFERILTTVVNDI
+65 SVYERILTTVVNDI
-79 EHIESTTYNGIGVV
+79 EHIESTSYNGIGVV

-143 GLSGANFSEQQLNDL
+143 GLSGKNFSEQQLNDL
-158 SLNFLR
+158 ALNFLR
-164 VQLVTVPGAAV
+164 IQLVTVPGAAV
-175 PYPYGGKQRVVSIDI
+175 PYPYGGKQRVVSIDL
-190 DNQQLQARGISPAD
+190 NAEALQARGLSPTD

-211 QNVILPSGTAKIG
+211 QNIILPSGTAKIG
-224 EQEFDIGLNA
+224 TEEFDIGLNS
-234 SPKTIKEIADI
+234 SPKTLKELEDI
-245 PIRTVN
+245 PVRTMN
-251 GTTVYIRDVASVRD
+251 GTTTYIRDVANVRD
-265 GSIPQTNIVRF
+265 GFTPQTNIVRF
-276 DGRRATMVQVQ
+276 DGRRATMLQVQ
-287 KSGKASTLDI
+287 KNGKASTLDI
-297 VQGEKQL
+297 VQGEKAL
-304 VERLRPTLPEG
+304 VERLKPTLPEG
-315 LNIQTLAD
+315 LNIQTLSD

-333 GVVKEAVIAGC
+333 GVIKEAVVAGC

-350 LLFLGSWRSTLIIA
+350 LIFLGSWRSTLIIA

-369 SILSS
+369 SILTS

-381 VETINIMTLGGL
+381 GETINIMTLGGL

-406 TIENIDRHLEAGKS
+406 TIENIDRHLEEGKS

-441 CICIVFVPIFFLGG
+441 CICIVFVPIFFLSG

-485 LSMYWLG
+485 LAMYWLG

-498 NQDGGKKGL
+498 NEDRNGEFSQT
-507 PAKRANPVFAVF
+507 KRKTGIL
-519 GVFGAINRGFN
+519 GVFGGFSREFN
-530 RQFDLFR
+530 KRFERFRQA
-537 EGYRDLLAMCLRNTR
+537 YRDLLAVCLGNTS
-552 IVVIL
+552 VVVVL
-557 FIGFAALSM
+557 FLGLAGATM

-578 AVDAGQFTLHTRV
+578 LVDSGQFTLHVRM

-600 ARQIDKIEVAIRQE
+600 ARRVDQIEAALRQE

-654 LNEKHDPTAQF
+654 LAEKHDPTMTF
-665 VSKVRK
+665 VDKARR
-671 RIHRDFPGVITS
+671 RIHRDFTGVTAS
-683 FPPADIVAQILNF
+683 FPPAGIVAQILNF
-696 GLPAPIDV
+696 GLPAPFDLQIV
-704 QVIGANIAA
+704 GANAVA
-713 NAGVAYKL
+713 NAQFANRL
-721 VDQIS
+721 VDKIA

-736 QQPQDSPRLNAVV
+736 QQPFDSPRINLTV
-749 DRTLASQLGITESQ
+749 DRTEASQLGITESQ
-763 VANSLLGALSGSV
+763 IANALLGALSGST

-784 DPKNGVSYSLNTQS
+784 DPKNGVSYTINSQS
-798 PQYSIDSLDAL
+798 PQYTINSLDAL
-809 QNLPILGPAGTAS
+809 RAVPILSNTS
-822 TTPASG
+822 TSSSP
-828 ISATGAPTQIL
+828 GAPTQIL
-839 GNLVQFN
+839 GNVVELT
-846 RSTEAPIVTHY
+846 RSSEAPIVTHY
-857 NIQPVIDIYGATEGK
+857 NIQPVVEIFGASEGK
-872 DLGYVAS
+872 DLGYVATE
-879 QIQKVMDG
+879 IQKVMDA
-887 AQKDLPRGSRLV
+887 AQKDLPKGSRMA

-907 RESFTGLIGGL
+907 RESFVGLIGGL
-918 VFAMLLVYLLMVVNF
+918 IFAMLLVYLLMVVNF
-933 QSWTEPLIII
+933 QSWTDPLIII
-943 TALPLALAGIVW
+943 SALPFALAGIVW
-955 MLFVT
+955 ALFIT
-960 GTTLSV
+960 RTTLSV

-979 TANSVLVVTFANEVL
+979 TANSVLVVTFAREQL
-994 EESKDSYRAAL
+994 QEHSDSFRSAL
-1005 QAGYVRL
+1005 QAGYARL
-1012 RPVLMTALAMIIG
+1012 RPVLMTAIAMVVG

-1047 IGGLLFATI
+1047 IGGLLFATV
-1056 ATLFFVPTVFAVIRR
+1056 ATLFFVPTVFSVVHRRRR
-1071 SKYDPRVP
+1071 SPSQAIVIG
-1079 VTAHSAS
+1079 ASS